1 MSEFRA
7 VAQPPEIRA
16 RRSAEHWVA
25 DLYLRR
31 LSPYLSRLLVRMGLS
46 ANAVTGLMIG
56 CGWCVA
62 AALLIPGPFGALLA
76 LVLGQLQLY
85 HDCADGEV
93 ARWRRSFSP
102 AGVFLDKVGHY
113 TTESLIPVALG
124 VRAAGG
130 FARDYGWTTMGAL
143 LGLVIVLNKVLN
155 DLVHVA
161 RAFAG
166 LPRVADSPETARP
179 RPGIVAS
186 LRRTARLL
194 PIHRLYHSV
203 ELTILAVIAAAVDV
217 AAGGALHG
225 LAGTRIVVAVLLPLS
240 ALTVLGHFLAIM
252 ASSRLGNAAA

>member
-31 LSPYLSRLLVRMGLS
+31 LSPYLSRTLVRGGFS

-62 AALLIPGPFGALLA
+62 VALLVPGLPGALSA
-76 LVLGQLQLY
+76 LVLGQLQMYL
-85 HDCADGEV
+85 DCADGEV

-113 TTESLIPVALG
+113 TTEGLIPVALG

-130 FARDYGWTTMGAL
+130 FRGDYGWTTLGAL

-155 DLVHVA
+155 DLVHVS

-166 LPRVADSPETARP
+166 LPRIADSPEAARP
-179 RPGIVAS
+179 RPGRVAL
-186 LRRTARLL
+186 LRRVARLL

-203 ELTILAVIAAAVDV
+203 ELTILALAAAVVD
-217 AAGGALHG
+217 ALAGGALHG
-225 LAGTRIVVAVLLPLS
+225 LAGTRILVAALLPLS
-240 ALTVLGHFLAIM
+240 VLTVAGHLAAIL
-252 ASSRLGNAAA
+252 ASSRLRSAPV